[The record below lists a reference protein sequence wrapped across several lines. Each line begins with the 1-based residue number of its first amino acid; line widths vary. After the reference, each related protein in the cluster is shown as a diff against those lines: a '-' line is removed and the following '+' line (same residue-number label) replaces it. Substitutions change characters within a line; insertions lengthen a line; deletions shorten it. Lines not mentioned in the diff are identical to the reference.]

1 MVVFLVSYAYM
12 ICNKY
17 YIYLSTVDY
26 RLKEKVGKR
35 IQLLPFH
42 IFFRVCCR
50 IFAII
55 GPLCVKWIFIS
66 GNDDDVSC
74 GNIILST
81 TGDLKMEVQLD
92 WKFVAFMAK

>member
-1 MVVFLVSYAYM
+1 MSDLVYRKENSAHDLNLYAVF
-12 ICNKY
+12 
-17 YIYLSTVDY
+17 
-26 RLKEKVGKR
+26 
-35 IQLLPFH
+35 QLA
-42 IFFRVCCR
+42 CR

-92 WKFVAFMAK
+92 